1 MEVGVR
7 NDFCRQDSASPAVQ
21 GWLSPRL
28 SQLSAL
34 RVLRQAML
42 WGNRGFSRAHCS
54 SQPLATAGRQRPHWR
69 RSDQA
74 RSAEGQ
80 RSHFGLYGV

>member
-21 GWLSPRL
+21 GWLSPGL
-28 SQLSAL
+28 PQLAAL
-34 RVLRQAML
+34 QVLRQAMP
-42 WGNRGFSRAHCS
+42 WGNRGSSRAHCS
-54 SQPLATAGRQRPHWR
+54 SQPLATADRQRPHWR

-74 RSAEGQ
+74 RPAEGQ
-80 RSHFGLYGV
+80 RSHFGPHRV